1 MKKEDI
7 PQDKSALIG
16 VTTEVTY
23 AVDAEGKYVSERS
36 TGWEVKTE
44 ALNIAWDDVERK
56 IQEAKEKVM
65 RGEASPILY
74 FMEKKLMDTGILASY
89 TGFWKWRIK
98 KHLKPA
104 AFQKLSE
111 DKLRKYAELFEI
123 SIEELKKPF

>member
-1 MKKEDI
+1 MKKEEI
-7 PQDKSALIG
+7 PQDKSALVG

-23 AVDAEGKYVSERS
+23 AVDADGKYISERS

-56 IQEAKEKVM
+56 IHEAKEKVIK
-65 RGEASPILY
+65 GEASPILY
-74 FMEKKLMDTGILASY
+74 FMEKKLMDVGILASY
-89 TGFWKWRIK
+89 TGFWKWRVK